1 MRRPDGLAA
10 LDRAAEHIEAALSRL
25 TPDPFDPDSAAAAR
39 RAATLHHHA
48 MEEWRRATVQRPVS
62 FRTFAVTFGGESPL
76 LGMMAQLDLAQLC
89 ARRLWNRGYE
99 PGKIARMVSA
109 MPPRLILA
117 VRRLAAAT
125 QRAAQAAAQRRALA
139 AAATGARPGSCS
151 DSWQLG
157 GEEAAWEQE
166 TELGL
171 VRIDA
176 CARCRCCRT
185 FGSSSAVDECKA

>member
-10 LDRAAEHIEAALSRL
+10 LDRAAEHIEAALARL
-25 TPDPFDPDSAAAAR
+25 SPEPVNFNSAAAAR
-39 RAATLHHHA
+39 RAATKHRLA
-48 MEEWRRATVQRPVS
+48 MEELRRASVQRPVP

-125 QRAAQAAAQRRALA
+125 QRAAQATAQNRALA
-139 AAATGARPGSCS
+139 AAATGARPGACS
-151 DSWQLG
+151 GSWQLG
-157 GEEAAWEQE
+157 GETAAWERE

-171 VRIDA
+171 VVRSRFYCMFVFSCHLALI
-176 CARCRCCRT
+176 R
-185 FGSSSAVDECKA
+185 EC

>member
-10 LDRAAEHIEAALSRL
+10 LDRAAEHIEAALARL
-25 TPDPFDPDSAAAAR
+25 TPEPVDSNSEAAAR
-39 RAATLHHHA
+39 RAAAKHRLA
-48 MEEWRRATVQRPVS
+48 MEEWRRASVQRPVP

-125 QRAAQAAAQRRALA
+125 QRAAQATAQNRALA
-139 AAATGARPGSCS
+139 AAATGARPGACS
-151 DSWQLG
+151 GSWQLG
-157 GEEAAWEQE
+157 GETAAWERE

-171 VRIDA
+171 VVRSRFYCMFVFSCHLALI
-176 CARCRCCRT
+176 R
-185 FGSSSAVDECKA
+185 EC